1 MGQTVSVV
9 IPMRNEECAIG
20 ACLEG
25 ILAQDYPAG
34 LVEVLVV
41 DGGSHDG
48 SRAVVETYRQ
58 ACPGLRLLDNPS
70 GAIPAGLNIGI
81 RASRGDIIARVD
93 SRTVL
98 APDYISAGVR
108 LLGET
113 GASNVGGPVRSVGK
127 GYMARAFALALE
139 SPFGM
144 GGAAARYRETA
155 PREVDTV
162 YMGMYP
168 RRVLEAVGLYDEEML
183 RDQDDELNFRVR
195 ARGGRVLFTPAMR
208 SRYANSPSVK
218 RYAKQYLLY
227 GYFKAR
233 VFQKHPAQMSGRH
246 LVPPALVAGLA
257 GGAMLGLVTPWAV
270 HATAAGALLY
280 AGGVAAA
287 ALVSARAAGWRYAP
301 GLAVA
306 FPVFHLAWG
315 AGILA
320 GLVRFLPRWFRPGPE
335 VPALAVGHGRAA

>member
-1 MGQTVSVV
+1 MSATVSVV
-9 IPMRNEECAIG
+9 IPMRNEERAIG

-25 ILAQDYPAG
+25 ILAQDYPAD
-34 LVEVLVV
+34 LIEVLVV
-41 DGGSHDG
+41 DGGSHDR
-48 SRAVVETYRQ
+48 SRAIVETCRQ
-58 ACPGLRLLDNPS
+58 ACPRLRLLDNPS

-81 RASRGDIIARVD
+81 RAARGDIIARVD

-108 LLGET
+108 LLAET
-113 GASNVGGPVRSVGK
+113 GASNVGGPVRSVGQ
-127 GYMARAFALALE
+127 GYMARVFALALE

-144 GGAAARYRETA
+144 GGAAARYRESA

-168 RRVLEAVGLYDEEML
+168 RHVLEAVGLYDEEML
-183 RDQDDELNFRVR
+183 RDQDDELNYRVR
-195 ARGGRVLFTPAMR
+195 AGGGRVLFTPAMR
-208 SRYANSPSVK
+208 SRYANSGSIK

-233 VFQKHPAQMSGRH
+233 VFQKHPAQMSWRH
-246 LVPPALVAGLA
+246 LVPPALVTGLA
-257 GGAMLGLVTPWAV
+257 GGALLGLVSPGAAR
-270 HATAAGALLY
+270 ATAAAAAFY
-280 AGGVAAA
+280 AASVVAA
-287 ALVSARAAGWRYAP
+287 ALVSARPAGWRFAP

-320 GLVRFLPRWFRPGPE
+320 GLVRFFPRWFRSGPAA
-335 VPALAVGHGRAA
+335 PPLAVGHGRAA